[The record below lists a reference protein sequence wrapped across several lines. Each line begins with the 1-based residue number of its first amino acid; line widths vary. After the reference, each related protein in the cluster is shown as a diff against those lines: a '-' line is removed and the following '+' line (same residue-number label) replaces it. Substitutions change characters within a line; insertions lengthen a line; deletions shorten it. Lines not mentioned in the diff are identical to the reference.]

1 MTMQDGP
8 KPEGPTLFP
17 DIPEAA
23 HLKKAFHKY
32 GFKTGFLKLAILRL
46 VAERPI
52 HGYAL
57 IKEIE
62 RITSEDWRPS
72 PGSIYPALH
81 SLVKTRIDHLLRR
94 RKEEGVYDITPAG
107 RMVLEAALK
116 HANLVLEHITILLN
130 YKPPETPVP
139 DEKEAPGNAPP

>member
-1 MTMQDGP
+1 MEDGENE
-8 KPEGPTLFP
+8 EGPGGFP
-17 DIPEAA
+17 DIPESIR
-23 HLKKAFHKY
+23 LKKAFHKY

-72 PGSIYPALH
+72 PGSIYPALQ
-81 SLVKTRIDHLLRR
+81 SLVKNGLITSTAEGRR
-94 RKEEGVYDITPAG
+94 RTYDITPAG
-107 RMVLEAALK
+107 RIVLEAAIK
-116 HANLVLEHITILLN
+116 HANIVLEHITILLN
-130 YKPPETPVP
+130 YKPPVELPE
-139 DEKEAPGNAPP
+139 EK

>member
-1 MTMQDGP
+1 MENAP
-8 KPEGPTLFP
+8 AKHEGPTLFP
-17 DIPEAA
+17 DIPEAV

-72 PGSIYPALH
+72 PGSIYPALQ
-81 SLVKTRIDHLLRR
+81 SLVKHGLITSTADGRR
-94 RKEEGVYDITPAG
+94 RTYEITPAG
-107 RMVLEAALK
+107 RVILEAAIK
-116 HANLVLEHITILLN
+116 HANIVLEHITILLN
-130 YKPPETPVP
+130 YKPPEEDLEP
-139 DEKEAPGNAPP
+139 EK

>member
-1 MTMQDGP
+1 MTMENAP
-8 KPEGPTLFP
+8 AHEAPTLFP
-17 DIPEAA
+17 DIPEAV

-62 RITSEDWRPS
+62 RITSEDWKPS
-72 PGSIYPALH
+72 PGSIYPALQ
-81 SLVKTRIDHLLRR
+81 SLVKHGLITSTADGRR
-94 RKEEGVYDITPAG
+94 RIYDITPAG
-107 RMVLEAALK
+107 RIILEAAIK

-130 YKPPETPVP
+130 YKPPESLEP
-139 DEKEAPGNAPP
+139 EK

>member
-1 MTMQDGP
+1 MENGP
-8 KPEGPTLFP
+8 KQEGPTLFP
-17 DIPEAA
+17 DIPEAV

-72 PGSIYPALH
+72 PGSIYPALQ
-81 SLVKTRIDHLLRR
+81 SLVKSGLITSSADGRR
-94 RKEEGVYDITPAG
+94 RIYAITPAG
-107 RMVLEAALK
+107 RILLDAAIK
-116 HANLVLEHITILLN
+116 HANIVLEHITILLN
-130 YKPPETPVP
+130 YKPSKNVPIEPE
-139 DEKEAPGNAPP
+139 EK

>member
-1 MTMQDGP
+1 MTMENP
-8 KPEGPTLFP
+8 LAPEGPTLFP
-17 DIPEAA
+17 DIPEAV

-62 RITSEDWRPS
+62 RITSEDWKPS
-72 PGSIYPALH
+72 PGSIYPALQ
-81 SLVKTRIDHLLRR
+81 SLVKHGLITSTADGRR
-94 RKEEGVYDITPAG
+94 RIYDITPAG
-107 RMVLEAALK
+107 RIILEAAIK

-130 YKPPETPVP
+130 YKPPESLEP
-139 DEKEAPGNAPP
+139 EK

>member
-1 MTMQDGP
+1 MDGKKQESP
-8 KPEGPTLFP
+8 AVFP
-17 DIPEAA
+17 DMPEI
-23 HLKKAFHKY
+23 HLLKKAFHKY

-72 PGSIYPALH
+72 PGSIYPALQ
-81 SLVKTRIDHLLRR
+81 SLVMNGLITSTADGRR
-94 RKEEGVYDITPAG
+94 RTYDITPAG
-107 RMVLEAALK
+107 RIVLDAAIK
-116 HANLVLEHITILLN
+116 HANIVLEHITILLN
-130 YKPPETPVP
+130 YKPPEKL
-139 DEKEAPGNAPP
+139 EEEH

>member
-1 MTMQDGP
+1 MENGP
-8 KPEGPTLFP
+8 KHGGEPLFP
-17 DIPEAA
+17 DIPEAV

-46 VAERPI
+46 VAEKPI

-72 PGSIYPALH
+72 PGSIYPALQ
-81 SLVKTRIDHLLRR
+81 SLVKHGLITSIADGRR
-94 RKEEGVYDITPAG
+94 RIYDITPAG
-107 RMVLEAALK
+107 RIVLEAAIK
-116 HANLVLEHITILLN
+116 HANIVLEHITILLN
-130 YKPPETPVP
+130 YKPPVDVPEETRVQ
-139 DEKEAPGNAPP
+139 G

>member
-1 MTMQDGP
+1 MENAP
-8 KPEGPTLFP
+8 APEGPNPLFP
-17 DIPEAA
+17 DIPEAV
-23 HLKKAFHKY
+23 HLKRAFHKY

-72 PGSIYPALH
+72 PGSIYPALQ
-81 SLVKTRIDHLLRR
+81 SLVKHGLITSTEDGRR
-94 RKEEGVYDITPAG
+94 RIYEITPAG
-107 RMVLEAALK
+107 RIILEAAIK

-130 YKPPETPVP
+130 YKPPEEPEA
-139 DEKEAPGNAPP
+139 EK

>member
-1 MTMQDGP
+1 MAMENGP
-8 KPEGPTLFP
+8 KQEGATLFP
-17 DIPEAA
+17 DIPEAV

-72 PGSIYPALH
+72 PGSIYPALQ
-81 SLVKTRIDHLLRR
+81 SLVKHGLITATADGRR
-94 RKEEGVYDITPAG
+94 RIYDITPAG
-107 RMVLEAALK
+107 RIILEAAIK
-116 HANLVLEHITILLN
+116 HANVVLEHITILLN
-130 YKPPETPVP
+130 YKPPVNSEP
-139 DEKEAPGNAPP
+139 EK

>member
-1 MTMQDGP
+1 MNNTEEGP
-8 KPEGPTLFP
+8 KLQGSTLFP
-17 DIPEAA
+17 DIPEAV

-62 RITSEDWRPS
+62 RITSED
-72 PGSIYPALH
+72 
-81 SLVKTRIDHLLRR
+81 
-94 RKEEGVYDITPAG
+94 
-107 RMVLEAALK
+107 
-116 HANLVLEHITILLN
+116 
-130 YKPPETPVP
+130 
-139 DEKEAPGNAPP
+139 

>member
-1 MTMQDGP
+1 MEDGP
-8 KPEGPTLFP
+8 DQPTTTLFP
-17 DIPEAA
+17 DIPEAV

-72 PGSIYPALH
+72 PGSIYPALQA
-81 SLVKTRIDHLLRR
+81 LVKHGLITSSADGRR
-94 RKEEGVYDITPAG
+94 RIYDITPAG
-107 RMVLEAALK
+107 REVLEAAIK
-116 HANLVLEHITILLN
+116 HANIVLEHITILLN
-130 YKPPETPVP
+130 YKPPVELPE
-139 DEKEAPGNAPP
+139 EK

>member
-1 MTMQDGP
+1 MEDGDIE
-8 KPEGPTLFP
+8 EGPGVFP
-17 DIPEAA
+17 DIPESI

-72 PGSIYPALH
+72 PGSIYPALQ
-81 SLVKTRIDHLLRR
+81 SLVKNGLITSATEGRR
-94 RKEEGVYDITPAG
+94 RTYEITPAG
-107 RMVLEAALK
+107 RIVLEAAIK
-116 HANLVLEHITILLN
+116 HANIVLEHITILLN
-130 YKPPETPVP
+130 YKPPLELPE
-139 DEKEAPGNAPP
+139 EK

>member
-1 MTMQDGP
+1 MENAP
-8 KPEGPTLFP
+8 AHEGSPLFP
-17 DIPEAA
+17 DIPEAV

-72 PGSIYPALH
+72 PGSIYPALQ
-81 SLVKTRIDHLLRR
+81 SLVKHGLITSSADGRR
-94 RKEEGVYDITPAG
+94 RIYEITPAG
-107 RMVLEAALK
+107 RIILEAAIK

-130 YKPPETPVP
+130 YKPAETMEE
-139 DEKEAPGNAPP
+139 EK

>member
-1 MTMQDGP
+1 MEDGP
-8 KPEGPTLFP
+8 TEKGQTLFP
-17 DIPEAA
+17 DIPEAV

-72 PGSIYPALH
+72 PGSIYPALQ
-81 SLVKTRIDHLLRR
+81 SLVKNGLITVAPDGRR
-94 RKEEGVYDITPAG
+94 RIYEITPPG
-107 RMVLEAALK
+107 RIVLDAAIK
-116 HANLVLEHITILLN
+116 HANIVLEHITILLN
-130 YKPPETPVP
+130 YKPPVDMPE
-139 DEKEAPGNAPP
+139 EK

>member
-1 MTMQDGP
+1 MEDGTI
-8 KPEGPTLFP
+8 KQGSTLFP
-17 DIPEAA
+17 DIPEAV

-46 VAERPI
+46 VAEKPI

-72 PGSIYPALH
+72 PGSIYPALQ
-81 SLVKTRIDHLLRR
+81 SLVKNGLITSEADGRR
-94 RKEEGVYDITPAG
+94 RIYDITPAG
-107 RMVLEAALK
+107 RIVLEAAIK
-116 HANLVLEHITILLN
+116 HANIVLEHITILLN
-130 YKPPETPVP
+130 YKPPA
-139 DEKEAPGNAPP
+139 EASE

>member
-1 MTMQDGP
+1 MENGP
-8 KPEGPTLFP
+8 KPKVATLFP

-23 HLKKAFHKY
+23 HLKRAFHKY

-46 VAERPI
+46 VSERPI

-72 PGSIYPALH
+72 PGSIYPALQ
-81 SLVKTRIDHLLRR
+81 SLVKDGLITSTAEGRR
-94 RKEEGVYDITPAG
+94 RTYDITPAG
-107 RMVLEAALK
+107 RVVLEAAIK

-130 YKPPETPVP
+130 YRPPETL
-139 DEKEAPGNAPP
+139 DEEVE

>member
-1 MTMQDGP
+1 MTENGP
-8 KPEGPTLFP
+8 KHEGQTVFP
-17 DIPEAA
+17 DIPEAI
-23 HLKKAFHKY
+23 HFKKAFHKY

-81 SLVKTRIDHLLRR
+81 SLVKHGLITSSAEG
-94 RKEEGVYDITPAG
+94 RKRTYEITPAG
-107 RMVLEAALK
+107 SIVLEAAIR
-116 HANLVLEHITILLN
+116 HANIVLEHITILLN
-130 YKPPETPVP
+130 YHPPEP
-139 DEKEAPGNAPP
+139 EEEGK

>member
-1 MTMQDGP
+1 MEDGENE
-8 KPEGPTLFP
+8 EGPGVIP
-17 DIPEAA
+17 DILESI

-72 PGSIYPALH
+72 PGSIYPALQ
-81 SLVKTRIDHLLRR
+81 SLVENGLITSTADGRR
-94 RKEEGVYDITPAG
+94 RTYEITPAG
-107 RMVLEAALK
+107 RIVLGAAIK
-116 HANLVLEHITILLN
+116 HANIVLEHITILLN
-130 YKPPETPVP
+130 YKPPMELPE
-139 DEKEAPGNAPP
+139 EK

>member
-81 SLVKTRIDHLLRR
+81 SLVKHGLITSSADGRR
-94 RKEEGVYDITPAG
+94 RVYDITPAG

>member
-1 MTMQDGP
+1 MENGP
-8 KPEGPTLFP
+8 QQEGPTAFP
-17 DIPEAA
+17 DIPEAV

-46 VAERPI
+46 VAEEPI

-62 RITSEDWRPS
+62 RITSEEWRPS
-72 PGSIYPALH
+72 PGSIYPALQ
-81 SLVKTRIDHLLRR
+81 SLVKHGLITSTNDGRR
-94 RKEEGVYDITPAG
+94 RIYAITPAG
-107 RMVLEAALK
+107 RIVLEAAIK

-130 YKPPETPVP
+130 YKPT
-139 DEKEAPGNAPP
+139 EKRVEE

>member
-1 MTMQDGP
+1 MDHGP
-8 KPEGPTLFP
+8 KPGALTLFP

-46 VAERPI
+46 VSERPI

-72 PGSIYPALH
+72 PGSIYPALQ
-81 SLVKTRIDHLLRR
+81 SLVKHGLITSTAEGRR
-94 RKEEGVYDITPAG
+94 RIYDITPAG
-107 RMVLEAALK
+107 RIVLEAAIK

-130 YKPPETPVP
+130 YRPPETIEE
-139 DEKEAPGNAPP
+139 EKEE

>member
-1 MTMQDGP
+1 MEDGP
-8 KPEGPTLFP
+8 VGRDATVFP
-17 DIPEAA
+17 DIPEAV
-23 HLKKAFHKY
+23 HFKKAFHKY

-72 PGSIYPALH
+72 PGSIYPALQT
-81 SLVKTRIDHLLRR
+81 LVKNGLITSSADGRR
-94 RKEEGVYDITPAG
+94 RIYDITPAG
-107 RMVLEAALK
+107 RVVLEAAIN
-116 HANLVLEHITILLN
+116 HANIVLEHITILLN
-130 YKPPETPVP
+130 YKPPAAVS
-139 DEKEAPGNAPP
+139 EKK

>member
-1 MTMQDGP
+1 MENGP
-8 KPEGPTLFP
+8 KQEGPTLFP
-17 DIPEAA
+17 DIPEAV

-72 PGSIYPALH
+72 PGSIYPALQ
-81 SLVKTRIDHLLRR
+81 SLVKNGLITSSADGRR
-94 RKEEGVYDITPAG
+94 RIYAITPAG
-107 RMVLEAALK
+107 RILLDAAIK
-116 HANLVLEHITILLN
+116 HANIVLEHITILLN
-130 YKPPETPVP
+130 YRPPDNDPPE
-139 DEKEAPGNAPP
+139 K

>member
-1 MTMQDGP
+1 MVDGP
-8 KPEGPTLFP
+8 IVEGPTLFP

-72 PGSIYPALH
+72 PGSIYPALQ
-81 SLVKTRIDHLLRR
+81 SLVKNGLIIVAVDGRR
-94 RKEEGVYDITPAG
+94 RIYEITPAG
-107 RMVLEAALK
+107 RIVLEAAIK
-116 HANLVLEHITILLN
+116 HANIVLEHITILVN
-130 YKPPETPVP
+130 YKPPVEMPE
-139 DEKEAPGNAPP
+139 EK

>member
-1 MTMQDGP
+1 MDDGP
-8 KPEGPTLFP
+8 IEGGPTLFP
-17 DIPEAA
+17 DIPEAV
-23 HLKKAFHKY
+23 HIRKSFHKF

-72 PGSIYPALH
+72 PGSIYPALQA
-81 SLVKTRIDHLLRR
+81 LVKNGLITSAIDGRKRI
-94 RKEEGVYDITPAG
+94 YDITPAG
-107 RMVLEAALK
+107 RMVLDAAIN
-116 HANLVLEHITILLN
+116 HANIVLEHLTILLN
-130 YKPPETPVP
+130 YKPPITMAE
-139 DEKEAPGNAPP
+139 EKPSSK

>member
-1 MTMQDGP
+1 MEDGP
-8 KPEGPTLFP
+8 VDSGPTLFP
-17 DIPEAA
+17 DIPEAV

-46 VAERPI
+46 VAERRI

-72 PGSIYPALH
+72 PGSIYPALQA
-81 SLVKTRIDHLLRR
+81 LVKNGLITSEADGRR
-94 RKEEGVYDITPAG
+94 RIYDITPAG
-107 RMVLEAALK
+107 KIVLEAAIK
-116 HANLVLEHITILLN
+116 HANIVLEHITILLN
-130 YKPPETPVP
+130 YKPPAEEYQTGP
-139 DEKEAPGNAPP
+139 ESE

>member
-1 MTMQDGP
+1 MEDG
-8 KPEGPTLFP
+8 KNEGGPSVFP
-17 DIPEAA
+17 DIPEST

-62 RITSEDWRPS
+62 RIT
-72 PGSIYPALH
+72 YPALQ
-81 SLVKTRIDHLLRR
+81 SLVKNGLITSTADGRR
-94 RKEEGVYDITPAG
+94 RTYDITPAG
-107 RMVLEAALK
+107 RIVLEAAIK
-116 HANLVLEHITILLN
+116 HANIVLEHITILLN
-130 YKPPETPVP
+130 YKPPVELPE
-139 DEKEAPGNAPP
+139 EK

>member
-1 MTMQDGP
+1 MENGSQQ
-8 KPEGPTLFP
+8 EGPTVFP
-17 DIPEAA
+17 DIPEAV

-46 VAERPI
+46 VAEEPI

-62 RITSEDWRPS
+62 RITSEEWRPS
-72 PGSIYPALH
+72 PGSIYPALQ
-81 SLVKTRIDHLLRR
+81 SLVKHGLITSTNDGRR
-94 RKEEGVYDITPAG
+94 RIYAITPAG
-107 RMVLEAALK
+107 RIVLEAAIK

-130 YKPPETPVP
+130 YKPT
-139 DEKEAPGNAPP
+139 EKKVEEIHF